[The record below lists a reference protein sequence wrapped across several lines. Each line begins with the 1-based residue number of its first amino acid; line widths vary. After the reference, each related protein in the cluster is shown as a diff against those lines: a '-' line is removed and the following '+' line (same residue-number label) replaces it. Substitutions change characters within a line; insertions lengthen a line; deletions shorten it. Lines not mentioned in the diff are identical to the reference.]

1 MTITETRTPWIANL
15 GDVPATLDYFQ
26 GSMYEAVEKI
36 AELENLTVT
45 EEEMNAAIE
54 RICADNHMSAEDLKP
69 YFDNGFLTVVRQQ
82 MLRDKA
88 TEVVRRSAQITQ

>member
-36 AELENLTVT
+36 AQKYPELHCL
-45 EEEMNAAIE
+45 
-54 RICADNHMSAEDLKP
+54 
-69 YFDNGFLTVVRQQ
+69 
-82 MLRDKA
+82 
-88 TEVVRRSAQITQ
+88 

>member
-36 AELENLTVT
+36 AEKYPDYIAYDFMGQHHLQKV
-45 EEEMNAAIE
+45 
-54 RICADNHMSAEDLKP
+54 CGADKP
-69 YFDNGFLTVVRQQ
+69 VRPCPEGH
-82 MLRDKA
+82 RHP
-88 TEVVRRSAQITQ
+88 

>member
-36 AELENLTVT
+36 AEIRAMLDRTGCDAIIEVDGGVKQS
-45 EEEMNAAIE
+45 NAARVIDAG
-54 RICADNHMSAEDLKP
+54 ADVLVMGTGLFRAEDPKA
-69 YFDNGFLTVVRQQ
+69 VVQSV
-82 MLRDKA
+82 MGA
-88 TEVVRRSAQITQ
+88 

>member
-36 AELENLTVT
+36 AEKYPEYIAYDLWG
-45 EEEMNAAIE
+45 AAPPTKSLWS
-54 RICADNHMSAEDLKP
+54 R
-69 YFDNGFLTVVRQQ
+69 
-82 MLRDKA
+82 
-88 TEVVRRSAQITQ
+88 

>member
-36 AELENLTVT
+36 AEKYGVQ
-45 EEEMNAAIE
+45 AAVIE
-54 RICADNHMSAEDLKP
+54 QK
-69 YFDNGFLTVVRQQ
+69 
-82 MLRDKA
+82 
-88 TEVVRRSAQITQ
+88 

>member
-36 AELENLTVT
+36 AEKYPDYIDHSN
-45 EEEMNAAIE
+45 
-54 RICADNHMSAEDLKP
+54 R
-69 YFDNGFLTVVRQQ
+69 
-82 MLRDKA
+82 
-88 TEVVRRSAQITQ
+88 